1 MKKLAFILSLLITT
15 SLFSFENIGLDT
27 IKISVVGNQINIEA
41 DNVSEIEELLKHD
54 LNYIFKNFISDL
66 SEKED
71 TSNTEINMEI
81 VIQNDSIVEQLII
94 ENNTSIEQSDQRTKR
109 VISISD
115 KGIVIKDGKSD
126 KNDLEISEKGIFI
139 QTHTDDEM
147 ETSEITNKIIR
158 WVEKVGKE
166 KKENEEEEEK
176 KSFMMSEIHIG
187 FNNYLNTKDQIASG
201 MPYSLKSTLGSIS
214 FTRFAKTRIF
224 KEKPMFLKYG
234 LSITSNNYKYVNN
247 YILTQSNNTTLL
259 IESENELTKSKLAT
273 LFIDVPLL
281 LQLDLSSNK
290 KEENGFNIAIGAFA
304 GYMLKA
310 KTKVISLDANDNS
323 QKEKQKGE
331 FNINKIRYGVQAQFG
346 VMDFNFYGKYHLSTL
361 FESNLGPEKLNVL
374 DFGVVFNL

>member
-1 MKKLAFILSLLITT
+1 MKKFAFILSLLITT

-54 LNYIFKNFISDL
+54 LNYIFNNFISDL

-71 TSNTEINMEI
+71 TSNTEISMEI
-81 VIQNDSIVEQLII
+81 VIQNDSIVEQLLI
-94 ENNTSIEQSDQRTKR
+94 ENNTSIEQSNQRTKR

-147 ETSEITNKIIR
+147 ETSETTNKIIR

-166 KKENEEEEEK
+166 KKENEEVEEK

-187 FNNYLNTKDQIASG
+187 FNNYLNAKDKIASG

-224 KEKPMFLKYG
+224 KAKHMFLKYG

-290 KEENGFNIAIGAFA
+290 KEENGFNIAVGAFA
-304 GYMLKA
+304 GYMLRA

-346 VMDFNFYGKYHLSTL
+346 VMGFNFYGKYHLSTL